1 MSELVPTSNALVRIE
16 RRTEKG
22 LLPMKIRMIP
32 ENKVYA
38 GTPADIVS
46 KLSADAVFLK
56 HKTPEEY
63 LKAVSRRLPS
73 IKIEGKTFEDRCE
86 ALLRGMLANGMAK
99 VILEEACVDQYEIR
113 VMRMALGISQERFAN
128 RLGVSFAT
136 VNRWEKGL
144 HTPRSEAIIMNLRRT
159 AGEFVVGRRRTL

>member
-1 MSELVPTSNALVRIE
+1 
-16 RRTEKG
+16 
-22 LLPMKIRMIP
+22 MKIRMIP

-38 GTPADIVS
+38 GTPTDIVS
-46 KLSADAVFLK
+46 KLSADAIFLK
-56 HKTPEEY
+56 HRTPEEY

-73 IKIEGKTFEDRCE
+73 IKIEGKTLEDRCE

-99 VILEEACVDQYEIR
+99 VILEEAFVDQYEIR
-113 VMRMALGISQERFAN
+113 IMRKALGISQERLAN

-144 HTPRSEAIIMNLRRT
+144 HAPRSGAIIMNLRRA
-159 AGEFVVGRRRTL
+159 AGELVTV

>member
-1 MSELVPTSNALVRIE
+1 
-16 RRTEKG
+16 
-22 LLPMKIRMIP
+22 MKIKMIP

-38 GTPADIVS
+38 GTPADIVN

-63 LKAVSRRLPS
+63 LRAVCKRLPG
-73 IKIEGKTFEDRCE
+73 IKLEGKTHEDRCE
-86 ALLRGMLANGMAK
+86 DFLRGMLANGMAK
-99 VILEEACVDQYEIR
+99 VVLEEASADQYEIR
-113 VMRMALGISQERFAN
+113 IMRETLGISQEKFAH

-144 HTPRSEAIIMNLRRT
+144 HVTRSGAILMSLRRT
-159 AGEFVVGRRRTL
+159 AEDFVAA